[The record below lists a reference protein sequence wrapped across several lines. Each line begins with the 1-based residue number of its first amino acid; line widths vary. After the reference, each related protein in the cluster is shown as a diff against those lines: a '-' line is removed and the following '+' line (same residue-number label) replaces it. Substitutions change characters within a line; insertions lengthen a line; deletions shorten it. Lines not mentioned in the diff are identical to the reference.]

1 MLARQEEHFEQ
12 AEAAVSFA
20 EEKQQATIVDDVHEN
35 YKEPLFK
42 TVLDTH
48 TRTNCQILFVT
59 MTILALIVTVGSGVS
74 ASRGY
79 ALVEIQEQAAQ
90 LEQENERLKIDIAKL
105 KSPERI
111 KTIAQ
116 DQLGMEVPRR
126 TYFSHES
133 K

>member
-20 EEKQQATIVDDVHEN
+20 EEKQQTTTVNDLRKISQ
-35 YKEPLFK
+35 EPLFK

-48 TRTNCQILFVT
+48 TRTNCQILFIT
-59 MTILALIVTVGSGVS
+59 MTVLALIVTVGSGVN

-79 ALVEIQEQAAQ
+79 ALVEIQQQAEQ

-126 TYFSHES
+126 TYFSHEN